1 MLINPVGLRG
11 HFLGVFVIVGIYPS
25 TANAQSSIMTASG
38 GPALVKTL
46 SHRDSAWQ
54 IGWGAER
61 LNGSLGFG
69 GDIDYVY
76 FPPHTYALS
85 GGHGTATEPSLNM
98 AAATMKATYHFG
110 QDGTRSRARP
120 FVAGGVSFLFS
131 EGEYGML
138 LLSGGFD
145 WWTSRRAG
153 IRVEVRGQFPI
164 MLGVRAGLVLR

>member
-1 MLINPVGLRG
+1 MLINRG
-11 HFLGVFVIVGIYPS
+11 GFRRQFLGVFVVVGIHSS
-25 TANAQSSIMTASG
+25 TANAQSAIMTASG

-46 SHRDSAWQ
+46 SHHDSAWQ
-54 IGWGAER
+54 VGWGAER
-61 LNGSLGFG
+61 LTGSVGWG

-85 GGHGTATEPSLNM
+85 EGHGTSSDPSLNM
-98 AAATMKATYHFG
+98 AAATLKATYHFG
-110 QDGTRSRARP
+110 QDATRLRVRP
-120 FVAGGVSFLFS
+120 FVAGGLSLLFS
-131 EGEYGML
+131 EGETGMIL
-138 LLSGGFD
+138 LAGGFD

>member
-1 MLINPVGLRG
+1 M
-11 HFLGVFVIVGIYPS
+11 
-25 TANAQSSIMTASG
+25 
-38 GPALVKTL
+38 KTL

-164 MLGVRAGLVLR
+164 MLGVRTGLVLR